1 MKRSAPDSLNIF
13 ESMPKRMTEATA
25 GEKEWKWKHYFSQ
38 LPDTIRSGIEMDE
51 TALFSVTVD
60 TDADVITQQLQTFLP
75 VYSKICD
82 ATACVGGN
90 TMSFAKVFTDVT
102 SIEMDRGR
110 YEMLNNN
117 IKLLG
122 LQNRVHTINRDFLA
136 YLDKMPYF
144 DFIFFDP
151 PYYR

>member
-1 MKRSAPDSLNIF
+1 
-13 ESMPKRMTEATA
+13 MPKRMTEATA

-136 YLDKMPYF
+136 YRDKMPYF

>member
-1 MKRSAPDSLNIF
+1 MKRSAPDSLKIF
-13 ESMPKRMTEATA
+13 ESAPKKMTEATA

-38 LPDTIRSGIEMDE
+38 LPDTVRSSIEMDE

-60 TDADVITQQLQTFLP
+60 TDADIITEQLQRIIP
-75 VYSKICD
+75 VYAKVCD

-102 SIEMDRGR
+102 SVEMDRGR

-122 LQNRVHTINRDFLA
+122 LQERVHTVNRDFLD
-136 YLDKMPYF
+136 YRERMPYF

-151 PYYR
+151 P